1 MEVPK
6 IDVQPRRLS
15 QLLNDME
22 RGKLQVPRFQRDF
35 VWPLTKT
42 RALLDSMYKE
52 FPIGSFFLWHAP
64 QGSPPLSRP
73 LGDLGIPAP
82 KPGSETTYILDG
94 QQRLASLYAVINGVK
109 LRSRDY
115 GRVCID
121 LKTATKYDQT
131 KDEGFDESIFVYR
144 RADNQRYVAVRDL
157 VGQNHLTIYNAISQ
171 EWQYAFNKA
180 NNLFTANYPLSVVQI
195 HEQKLGNAIEIFQ
208 RINQAGK
215 RLSRYDLVCA
225 NVWTE
230 GFDFRKR
237 VAHLNQVFA
246 QDGFGALHETVYTQA
261 FSLILKDRCT
271 TVAEL
276 SLQTDEI
283 LQSWDHVVRAL
294 RLAVD
299 FAANNL
305 GVKRS
310 DYLPYRGILVVLA
323 YYFYHAPSSAL
334 SARERKALWNW
345 FWRVTLSERYGSTSP
360 SRMAEDAQ
368 KLRALMD
375 GKDVSFDYPSKVTP
389 DAVGRTKMTS
399 TSSALRNAF
408 ICMLALKQPKNLKD
422 GSPVNLADDFFSN
435 LKKAERHHI
444 FPVGYLKGRGF
455 ENLVH
460 RLPNFCFIPSDL
472 NREIGSRKPAEYL
485 TRYQRDNPQFA
496 AAANSHLLPVT
507 PGAAVWNN
515 DFEQF
520 CSERAQLIAGELN
533 RFIDSK
539 PDEFVEKVAAEPAGL
554 DIGPRV
560 DLLEIR
566 LRDFID
572 HRLTAV
578 VGLHYWKRTMPGD
591 VITTV
596 KQLVAERLSRH
607 PYEDPSQFALGRRRL
622 DFCDVSHYEKIILK
636 NWAQFGEFFQ
646 RKDEFQRHMAAYR
659 TLRNCVQHNR
669 QPSDIEQQ
677 LGDAAM
683 MWLERILD
691 QYEQEALAP
700 IEEDE
705 EELTAIVMSGPSPEA
720 RQVGTQKKEPT
731 EQHILHREFWAQLLE
746 RAKERTSLYAGHS
759 PSADSW
765 LNAGAGKRGLA
776 YRCVIRMG
784 DAQVELRIRLS
795 SFTESKRIFDLLH
808 ANKDRIERT
817 FGDRLEWLRRD
828 DFRNSHIRYVISFGG
843 LRDRDRWPGIQDR
856 MIDAMVRL
864 ERALKPEIQL
874 LK

>member
-1 MEVPK
+1 MQLPK

-22 RGKLQVPRFQRDF
+22 GGKLQVPRFQRDF

-64 QGSPPLSRP
+64 PGSPPLSRP
-73 LGDLGIPAP
+73 LEDLDIPAP
-82 KPGSETTYILDG
+82 KPGSEVTYILDG

-109 LRSRDY
+109 LGSRDY

-121 LKTATKYDQT
+121 LETATKCDQT

-144 RADNQRYVAVRDL
+144 SADNQRYVAVRDL
-157 VGQNHLTIYNAISQ
+157 VGQNHLTIFNSVSQ
-171 EWQYAFNKA
+171 EWQHAFNKA
-180 NNLFTANYPLSVVQI
+180 YNLFTTTYPLSVVWIQ
-195 HEQKLGNAIEIFQ
+195 EQKLGDAIEIFQ

-230 GFDFRKR
+230 DFDFRKR
-237 VAHLNQVFA
+237 VARLNQRFA
-246 QDGFGALHETVYTQA
+246 QDGFGALHETIYTQA
-261 FSLILKDRCT
+261 FSLILNDKCT
-271 TVAEL
+271 TAAEL
-276 SLQTDEI
+276 SLKTDEI
-283 LQSWDHVVRAL
+283 LQSWDRVVRAL
-294 RLAVD
+294 QLAVD
-299 FAANNL
+299 FVANNL

-310 DYLPYRGILVVLA
+310 NYLPYRGILVVLA
-323 YYFYHAPSSAL
+323 YYFYHASSSAL
-334 SARERKALWNW
+334 SAQERKTLWNW

-368 KLRALMD
+368 KLRVLMD
-375 GKDVSFDYPSKVTP
+375 GEEAYFDYPSKATP
-389 DAVGRTKMTS
+389 ETVGRTKMTS

-422 GSPVNLADDFFSN
+422 GSPVNLTDDFFSN

-444 FPVGYLKGRGF
+444 FPVGYLKSSGF
-455 ENLVH
+455 ESLVH

-472 NREIGSRKPAEYL
+472 NREIGSQEPAKYL
-485 TRYQRDNPQFA
+485 AQYQKDNPQFA
-496 AAANSHLLPVT
+496 AAADSHLLPVT

-520 CSERAQLIAGELN
+520 CSERARLIADELN

-539 PDEFVEKVAAEPAGL
+539 PDEFVEKIAAEPEGL

-566 LRDFID
+566 LRDFIG

-578 VGLHYWKRTMPGD
+578 VGLYYWKRTMPGD
-591 VITTV
+591 VIATV
-596 KQLVAERLSRH
+596 KQRIAEHLSRH
-607 PYEDPSQFALGRRRL
+607 PYEDSSQFALGRSRL
-622 DFCDVSHYEKIILK
+622 NFCDVSHYEKIILK

-646 RKDEFQRHMAAYR
+646 RKDEFQRHIAAYR

-683 MWLERILD
+683 KWLERILD
-691 QYEQEALAP
+691 QYEQETLAP
-700 IEEDE
+700 SEEDE
-705 EELTAIVMSGPSPEA
+705 EELTTTVLPGPSPEV
-720 RQVGTQKKEPT
+720 RQVETQKKELS
-731 EQHILHREFWAQLLE
+731 ERHLLCREFWTQLLA
-746 RAKERTSLYAGHS
+746 RAKEQTSLHARCS
-759 PSADSW
+759 PPADSW
-765 LNAGAGKRGLA
+765 LKATAGKRDLA
-776 YRCVIRMG
+776 YRYVIRMD

-795 SFTESKRIFDLLH
+795 SFAESKRIFDSLY
-808 ANKDRIERT
+808 ANKDTIERA
-817 FGDRLEWLRRD
+817 FGDRLEWLRIED
-828 DFRNSHIRYVISFGG
+828 VRNSRIRYVIPGGG
-843 LRDRDRWPGIQDR
+843 LRDRDHWPEIQDR

-864 ERALKPEIQL
+864 ERALKSEIQR

>member
-1 MEVPK
+1 MEA
-6 IDVQPRRLS
+6 
-15 QLLNDME
+15 
-22 RGKLQVPRFQRDF
+22 GKLQVPRFQRDF

-52 FPIGSFFLWHAP
+52 FPIGSFFLWYAP
-64 QGSPPLSRP
+64 PGSPPLSRP
-73 LGDLGIPAP
+73 LEDLGIHAP
-82 KPGSETTYILDG
+82 KPGSEVTYILDG

-109 LRSRDY
+109 LGSRDY

-121 LKTATKYDQT
+121 LETATKCDQT

-144 RADNQRYVAVRDL
+144 SADNQRYVAVRDL
-157 VGQNHLTIYNAISQ
+157 VGQNHLTIYNSISQ
-171 EWQYAFNKA
+171 EWQPVFNKA
-180 NNLFTANYPLSVVQI
+180 YNLFTTTYPLSVVWIQ
-195 HEQKLGNAIEIFQ
+195 EQKLGDAIEIFQ

-230 GFDFRKR
+230 DFDFRKR
-237 VAHLNQVFA
+237 VAHLNQRFA

-261 FSLILKDRCT
+261 FSLILKDKCT
-271 TVAEL
+271 TAAEL

-283 LQSWDHVVRAL
+283 LQSWNRVVRAL
-294 RLAVD
+294 QLAVN
-299 FAANNL
+299 FVANNL

-323 YYFYHAPSSAL
+323 YYFCHAPSSAL
-334 SARERKALWNW
+334 SAREREALWNW

-368 KLRALMD
+368 KLRALI
-375 GKDVSFDYPSKVTP
+375 GGEKVSFDFSSKVTR
-389 DAVGRTKMTS
+389 DTVARTKMTS

-422 GSPVNLADDFFSN
+422 GSPVNLTDDFFSN

-444 FPVGYLKGRGF
+444 FPVGYLRSQGRPAVSVQ
-455 ENLVH
+455 LV
-460 RLPNFCFIPSDL
+460 PNFCFIPSDL
-472 NREIGSRKPAEYL
+472 NREIGSRAPAEYL
-485 TRYQRDNPQFA
+485 TQYQKDNPQFA
-496 AAANSHLLPVT
+496 AAAESHLLPVA
-507 PGAAVWNN
+507 PVAAVWNN
-515 DFEQF
+515 DFEGF
-520 CSERAQLIAGELN
+520 RSERARLIADELN

-539 PDEFVEKVAAEPAGL
+539 PDEFVGRAAAEPEGL
-554 DIGPRV
+554 DIGPKV

-572 HRLTAV
+572 HRLSAV
-578 VGLHYWKRTMPGD
+578 IGPHYWKRTMPGD

-596 KQLVAERLSRH
+596 KQLIAERLSRH
-607 PYEDPSQFALGRRRL
+607 PYEDPSLFASGRRRL

-636 NWAQFGEFFQ
+636 NWAQFEEFFQ
-646 RKDEFQRHMAAYR
+646 RKEEFQRHIAAYR

-677 LGDAAM
+677 LGEVAM

-691 QYEQEALAP
+691 QYEQETLAP
-700 IEEDE
+700 SEEDE
-705 EELTAIVMSGPSPEA
+705 EELTTTVVAGPSPEA
-720 RQVGTQKKEPT
+720 RQVGTQKKELA
-731 EQHILHREFWAQLLE
+731 ERHILRQEFWAQLLE
-746 RAKERTSLYAGHS
+746 RAKERTVLHARRSPTTGNWLIAG
-759 PSADSW
+759 
-765 LNAGAGKRGLA
+765 GELA
-776 YRCVIRMG
+776 YRYAIRMG
-784 DAQVELRIRLS
+784 DAQVGLRIRRD
-795 SFTESKRIFDLLH
+795 TVEESKRIFDSLY
-808 ANKDRIERT
+808 ANRDTIEQA
-817 FGDRLEWLRRD
+817 FGDRLEWQRLDHQRT
-828 DFRNSHIRYVISFGG
+828 SHIRYVISGGG
-843 LRDRDRWPGIQDR
+843 LQNKDRWPEIQDR

-864 ERALKPEIQL
+864 ERALGPEIQR